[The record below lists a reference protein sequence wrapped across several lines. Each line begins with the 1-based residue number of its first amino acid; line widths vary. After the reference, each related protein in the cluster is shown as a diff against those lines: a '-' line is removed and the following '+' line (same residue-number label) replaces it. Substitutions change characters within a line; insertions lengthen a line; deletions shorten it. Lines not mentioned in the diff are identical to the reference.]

1 MIASTLYLFAAE
13 VVWFIHAAYVF
24 FVVGGQ
30 VAILSGALA
39 GWSWIRHL
47 GFRIA
52 HFAAIGIVAFETII
66 DVPCS
71 LTVLQDYLLV
81 QGGTDPRGF
90 NINPFAVPRGFWDA
104 TYLVFAALVL
114 LTLVLVPPRLGP
126 SATRRVGQTSGKP
139 A

>member
-1 MIASTLYLFAAE
+1 VIGSTLYLFAAE
-13 VVWFIHAAYVF
+13 VVWFIHAGYVL

-39 GWSWIRHL
+39 GWAWIRHL

-81 QGGTDPRGF
+81 QGGTAPRGF

-114 LTLVLVPPRLGP
+114 LTFVVVPPRF
-126 SATRRVGQTSGKP
+126 ARNVRRRVGETSGEP